1 MRNFFLCILL
11 VACVVF
17 NLGCVPVIAGAAG
30 IVTSYVAFNDSVAGN
45 LDTTF
50 DDLWNVSRNVI
61 IQRAEIINEEPD
73 KGILRAKDG
82 NNDITIKI
90 IAFTDNAYKLKVSCR
105 KGYKVAANLEMAQ
118 DIFTRIIRT
127 LPKREV

>member
-1 MRNFFLCILL
+1 MRSFLIFSILIANLCLSSGCI
-11 VACVVF
+11 
-17 NLGCVPVIAGAAG
+17 PVLAGAAG

-45 LDTTF
+45 LDTRF
-50 DDLWNVSRNVI
+50 DDLWNVSRNVVL
-61 IQRAEIINEEPD
+61 QRAEIVSEEPD
-73 KGILRAKDG
+73 SGIIRAKNG

-118 DIFTRIIRT
+118 DIFTRIVRS
-127 LPKREV
+127 LPKLDS